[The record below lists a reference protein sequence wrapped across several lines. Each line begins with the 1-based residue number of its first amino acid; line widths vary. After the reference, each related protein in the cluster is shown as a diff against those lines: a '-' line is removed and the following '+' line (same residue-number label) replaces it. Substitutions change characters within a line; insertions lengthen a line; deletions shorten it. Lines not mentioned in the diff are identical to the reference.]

1 LRVEAFLRLD
11 FFVLF
16 YQEKRTRE
24 KGIKR
29 GDESLFMNWA
39 SFFSLST
46 TPGTKLKSPP
56 RGFQRFVLGQ
66 AKRTGRRT
74 GGG

>member
-1 LRVEAFLRLD
+1 LRLD

-39 SFFSLST
+39 SFFSLHYTWHEAKIPSQGIST
-46 TPGTKLKSPP
+46 LCPGSSQKNRK
-56 RGFQRFVLGQ
+56 
-66 AKRTGRRT
+66 KNWGRINWS
-74 GGG
+74 